1 MFGVLRL
8 PSFLK
13 PLSFLFLISCGG
25 ASDKATENGRL
36 YTLMSSDVTGVD
48 FVNQV
53 DYTDD
58 FNPYIYK
65 NFYNGAGVAIGDI
78 NNDGLSDILFAG
90 NLEPN
95 KLYLN
100 KGNWEFEDIT
110 EKAGV
115 ASEGVWSTGVS
126 FVDINSDGFLD
137 IYVCKSGTPVGD
149 NRHNEFFVN
158 NGDLTFSEQ
167 AKDFG
172 IADLGLSVHAA
183 FFDYDKDG
191 DLDCYLL
198 NNSIRSVGGYDLIKD
213 QREIRD
219 SLGGNKLYRND
230 SYFLDDSKDDIK
242 VSFTDVSEEAGIYG
256 SQIGFGLGVAIG
268 DVNRDGWQDI
278 FVSNDFFE
286 KDYLYINM
294 GDGTFEEEL
303 ENFIGEISLGSMG
316 ADIADLNNDG
326 FPEIFVTEMLPE
338 NDARMKTTAVLEGW
352 DKYQLNLSR
361 GYYRQFPRNVLQLN
375 NGGSSFSE
383 IGRYSGVYATDWSWG
398 ALILDMDN
406 DGFKDLYVANGIY
419 KDLTDHDYINYI
431 SNPAVMR
438 KVLVDKTMGAAELFD
453 QVPSNPIVNYA
464 FHNQQDLTFENKAES
479 WGLNEPSFSNGSAYG
494 DLDND
499 GDLDLV
505 VNNINMPSFL
515 YRNNTEL
522 ELNNQYLVFKLEG
535 EKPNTFALG
544 TKITLKGPDLYLYQE
559 AAPFR
564 GFQSTVDPRVHFGLG
579 QREIVDSVIVEWPN
593 SQVTVLTNVNTSQII
608 SLNQVDATGD
618 SNSDLLISPG
628 NQIFKETTDAE
639 RWSYLHSENDFID
652 FDRERLL
659 FHMRSSEGPS
669 MCKADVNGDGLEDV
683 FIGGSR
689 NERSAL
695 LLQQPNGSF
704 RESNQ
709 STWQTDEKSEHTDC
723 QFLDMD
729 GDGDLDLYVTSG
741 GNEYSASSTAL
752 IDHIYINNGKGDF
765 SKSVAPVRNYRFE
778 SISCIDVADFDG
790 DNDPDIFV
798 GGRSKALLYGVPVN
812 GHILKNDGNG
822 NYSDVTKEI
831 APDLEKIGH
840 ITDAL
845 WFDFDGDSDED
856 LALVGEWMSVTILEN
871 DGGRFVDVTAKSNLD
886 STNGLWYSL
895 EKADLDGD
903 GDLDLVA
910 GNMGLNSRFKAS
922 RSKPI
927 TMHVNDF
934 DQNGTVEQIIS
945 VYEGENSYPL
955 VLRDDLLMQIPGLK
969 KKYLEYHNYK
979 EQSVEDIFSPEQLSN
994 AIEHRVYETR
1004 TSIIENLGDGT
1015 FELKALPT
1023 RAQLSVIYA
1032 IEIGDFNKDGKQ
1044 DILLGGNLSKAK
1056 PETGIYHGSYGELFL
1071 GDGMMNFTST
1081 SYHDSGFFV
1090 KGEIRDFITI
1100 KRGSDELVLTA
1111 VNNDTLRVFKY

>member
-1 MFGVLRL
+1 
-8 PSFLK
+8 
-13 PLSFLFLISCGG
+13 
-25 ASDKATENGRL
+25 
-36 YTLMSSDVTGVD
+36 MSRPHKR
-48 FVNQV
+48 F
-53 DYTDD
+53 
-58 FNPYIYK
+58 
-65 NFYNGAGVAIGDI
+65 
-78 NNDGLSDILFAG
+78 
-90 NLEPN
+90 
-95 KLYLN
+95 
-100 KGNWEFEDIT
+100 
-110 EKAGV
+110 
-115 ASEGVWSTGVS
+115 
-126 FVDINSDGFLD
+126 
-137 IYVCKSGTPVGD
+137 
-149 NRHNEFFVN
+149 
-158 NGDLTFSEQ
+158 
-167 AKDFG
+167 
-172 IADLGLSVHAA
+172 
-183 FFDYDKDG
+183 
-191 DLDCYLL
+191 
-198 NNSIRSVGGYDLIKD
+198 
-213 QREIRD
+213 
-219 SLGGNKLYRND
+219 
-230 SYFLDDSKDDIK
+230 
-242 VSFTDVSEEAGIYG
+242 
-256 SQIGFGLGVAIG
+256 
-268 DVNRDGWQDI
+268 
-278 FVSNDFFE
+278 
-286 KDYLYINM
+286 
-294 GDGTFEEEL
+294 
-303 ENFIGEISLGSMG
+303 
-316 ADIADLNNDG
+316 
-326 FPEIFVTEMLPE
+326 
-338 NDARMKTTAVLEGW
+338 
-352 DKYQLNLSR
+352 
-361 GYYRQFPRNVLQLN
+361 
-375 NGGSSFSE
+375 
-383 IGRYSGVYATDWSWG
+383 
-398 ALILDMDN
+398 
-406 DGFKDLYVANGIY
+406 
-419 KDLTDHDYINYI
+419 
-431 SNPAVMR
+431 
-438 KVLVDKTMGAAELFD
+438 
-453 QVPSNPIVNYA
+453 
-464 FHNQQDLTFENKAES
+464 
-479 WGLNEPSFSNGSAYG
+479 
-494 DLDND
+494 
-499 GDLDLV
+499 
-505 VNNINMPSFL
+505 
-515 YRNNTEL
+515 
-522 ELNNQYLVFKLEG
+522 
-535 EKPNTFALG
+535 
-544 TKITLKGPDLYLYQE
+544 
-559 AAPFR
+559 
-564 GFQSTVDPRVHFGLG
+564 HFGLG
-579 QREIVDSVIVEWPN
+579 EREIVDSVIVEWPN

-1071 GDGMMNFTST
+1071 GDGMMNFIST